1 MSALDECTWRSEN
14 ISGMSGR
21 YDRRVPDDHEP
32 TTSAPVSAAPSR
44 TARALALAA
53 IIIGGVCGGLIG
65 YAFVDLQCHGD
76 CSTPNGI
83 GLLVG
88 AISSAAGVAVIVVLA
103 LRAMSEWH
111 ATK

>member
-1 MSALDECTWRSEN
+1 
-14 ISGMSGR
+14 
-21 YDRRVPDDHEP
+21 VPDDPDEP
-32 TTSAPVSAAPSR
+32 NVAPISAAPSL

-76 CSTPNGI
+76 CSTANGL
-83 GLLVG
+83 GLLIG
-88 AISSAAGVAVIVVLA
+88 AVVSAAGVAVIVVLA

>member
-1 MSALDECTWRSEN
+1 
-14 ISGMSGR
+14 MSGG
-21 YDRRVPDDHEP
+21 YDRRVPDDEV
-32 TTSAPVSAAPSR
+32 TTGGPVSAAPSSL
-44 TARALALAA
+44 ARALALAA
-53 IIIGGVCGGLIG
+53 IIVGGVCGGLIG
-65 YAFVDLQCHGD
+65 YAFVDLQCTGD
-76 CSTPNGI
+76 CSTANGV

>member
-1 MSALDECTWRSEN
+1 ML
-14 ISGMSGR
+14 GR
-21 YDRRVPDDHEP
+21 YDRPVPDDHEP
-32 TTSAPVSAAPSR
+32 PSVAPISAAPSR

-53 IIIGGVCGGLIG
+53 IVIGGVCGGLIG

-76 CSTPNGI
+76 CSTANGI
-83 GLLVG
+83 GLLIG
-88 AISSAAGVAVIVVLA
+88 AVASAAGVAVIVVLA